1 MRIVVLGG
9 GFAGMEAVR
18 VLERRLHDRSDVE
31 ILLISDR
38 NYLLFTPLL
47 PQVASSMV
55 EPRHIVQPLR
65 DIRGS
70 RRFRF
75 RRDTVTD
82 IDFASRR
89 VLMVEGTEAYD
100 RLVIAMGSVVPSFG
114 VPGVEEYALG
124 YKWLEDGIVLRDHLL
139 DAAEHADH
147 EADPAARRQMLTVCV
162 VGGGYTGVELIAEL
176 QDFFTSYIVPRYRGI
191 EPGDYRLLLLEAGQE
206 ILRGV
211 HPTLAERARRRLWH
225 EGIEI
230 RTGARVTRVEPGV
243 VEVGTEHIPVGLTVW
258 AAGVKGHPTLAGLAA
273 ERDRLKLGREGIEI
287 RTGSRVTR
295 VLPGAVEIDGA
306 EQVPAGLTV
315 WAAGVTGHPALAH
328 VAAERDRLGRLVT
341 RATMQ
346 LKEHPDVYGAG
357 DAVTIE
363 DNAGASIPI
372 IPAALAQARLAA
384 ENIVA
389 ELQGR
394 SLGTIHFA
402 PQGMLVSLGERDAVV
417 EVLGLRFSGYAAWLF
432 WNALHL
438 VKLVGFRKQLQ
449 VALDW
454 GMAQIFPRDSTIM
467 RPVSR
472 CPVCGRH
479 AAPRTRERDAA

>member
-124 YKWLEDGIVLRDHLL
+124 YKRLEDGIVLRDHLL
-139 DAAEHADH
+139 DAAEHADQ

-176 QDFFTSYIVPRYRGI
+176 QDFFASYIVPRYRGI
-191 EPGDYRLLLLEAGQE
+191 DPGDYRLLLVEAGHE

-211 HPTLAERARRRLWH
+211 HPTLAERARR
-225 EGIEI
+225 
-230 RTGARVTRVEPGV
+230 
-243 VEVGTEHIPVGLTVW
+243 
-258 AAGVKGHPTLAGLAA
+258 
-273 ERDRLKLGREGIEI
+273 KLGREGIEI
-287 RTGSRVTR
+287 RTGARVTR

-306 EQVPAGLTV
+306 EQLPAGLTV